1 MPKETYKTWL
11 KDIQNRIDE
20 PFCQWN
26 RVGIYGFPTKNNR
39 HFHDT
44 IIHYCKKYWM
54 VCNGDRERKRTRD
67 FNKCVACGEVTPDG
81 IKMIALLEKL

>member
-11 KDIQNRIDE
+11 KDIQYRIDE
-20 PFCQWN
+20 PACQWN
-26 RVGIYGFPTKNNR
+26 RVGIWAFPTKTNH

-44 IIHYCKKYWM
+44 MIHYCKKYWM
-54 VCNGDRERKRTRD
+54 VCNDLRANRPRD
-67 FNKCVACGEVTPDG
+67 FEKCVSCGEMTPDG